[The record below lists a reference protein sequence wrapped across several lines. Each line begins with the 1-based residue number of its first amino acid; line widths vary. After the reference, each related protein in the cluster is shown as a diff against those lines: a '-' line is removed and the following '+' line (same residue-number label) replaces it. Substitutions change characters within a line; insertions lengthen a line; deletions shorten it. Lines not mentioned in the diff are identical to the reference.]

1 MLNSVVLVG
10 RAGNRPDLRYFESG
24 KVQAIF
30 PLAVD
35 RPRRRDAEPVTDW
48 FQIELWGRQGEIA
61 SEYVRKGSLVGIE
74 GRLAFHPR
82 PDDADDD
89 QMNPYIA
96 ANNLRLL
103 STPPAATEPA
113 R

>member
-10 RAGNRPDLRYFESG
+10 RAGAQPELRYFESG

-35 RPRRRDAEPVTDW
+35 RPRRRDAESVTDW
-48 FQIELWGRQGEIA
+48 FSIELWGRQA
-61 SEYVRKGSLVGIE
+61 QVAAEYVRKGALVGIE

-82 PDDADDD
+82 PEAEADEDPG
-89 QMNPYIA
+89 MPYIA
-96 ANNLRLL
+96 GSNLRLL
-103 STPPAATEPA
+103 GPRHGEVAS
-113 R
+113 

>member
-24 KVQAIF
+24 KVQALF

-48 FQIELWGRQGEIA
+48 FQIELWGRQAEIA
-61 SEYVRKGSLVGIE
+61 SEYVRKGSQVGIE

-82 PDDADDD
+82 PEGADED
-89 QMNPYIA
+89 QANPYIA

-103 STPPAATEPA
+103 SAPPASPQS
-113 R
+113 

>member
-24 KVQAIF
+24 KVQAVF

-35 RPRRRDAEPVTDW
+35 RPRRRDAEAVTDW
-48 FQIELWGRQGEIA
+48 FQIELWGRQAEVA
-61 SEYVRKGSLVGIE
+61 SEYVRKGSLLGIE

-82 PDDADDD
+82 PEGADEETAS
-89 QMNPYIA
+89 PFIA

-103 STPPAATEPA
+103 GTPPAAEAA